1 MSNSSKYFEVKVE
14 IVVGQTNSGKDKLQK
29 EIYLVDA
36 MTVTEA
42 EAHVVKDFED
52 AGVNLDFTISS
63 AKESK
68 IERVIQ

>member
-1 MSNSSKYFEVKVE
+1 MTDTKFYEVKVE
-14 IVVGQTNSGKDKLQK
+14 IVVGQTNSGKDKLQR

-42 EAHVVKDFED
+42 EAKVIKDFET
-52 AGVNLDFTISS
+52 AGVQLDYTISL

-68 IERVIQ
+68 IERVID

>member
-1 MSNSSKYFEVKVE
+1 MNDTKFYEVKVE
-14 IVVGQTNSGKDKLQK
+14 IVVGQSNSGKPKLQR

-42 EAHVVKDFED
+42 EAKVIKDFD
-52 AGVNLDFTISS
+52 AAGVKLDYTISL

-68 IERVIQ
+68 IERVID